1 MKMLNDDQ
9 GFAHEGKMQT
19 YQRIADK
26 YSVSLRTVIR
36 WQKAGCDITD
46 DEKIGRHLTRLH
58 SPKLSG
64 AITVLETQKSLF
76 DFSEVID
83 TTRKKGGV
91 PTVDRI
97 KALIESRRLKE
108 MAKDLAIYGKTGV
121 MPKKKNQ
128 FIRALY
134 LMKNKR
140 NNLYKIGVSNT
151 PRFRERTLQS
161 QEPEIEMV
169 GLWPGLSEME
179 SAWHKHF
186 KEQRVRGEWFALSQ
200 IQVEFM
206 VKKMISHG

>member
-1 MKMLNDDQ
+1 
-9 GFAHEGKMQT
+9 
-19 YQRIADK
+19 
-26 YSVSLRTVIR
+26 
-36 WQKAGCDITD
+36 
-46 DEKIGRHLTRLH
+46 
-58 SPKLSG
+58 
-64 AITVLETQKSLF
+64 
-76 DFSEVID
+76 
-83 TTRKKGGV
+83 
-91 PTVDRI
+91 
-97 KALIESRRLKE
+97 
-108 MAKDLAIYGKTGV
+108 
-121 MPKKKNQ
+121 
-128 FIRALY
+128 
-134 LMKNKR
+134 MKNKR